1 MFKIY
6 IVFEVSVKWVV
17 FEGDRGKKEHFNV
30 MIKSFV
36 PHGNIIDVLRVS
48 IESQFRM
55 LTMD

>member
-36 PHGNIIDVLRVS
+36 PHGNIIDVFTGLN
-48 IESQFRM
+48 
-55 LTMD
+55 